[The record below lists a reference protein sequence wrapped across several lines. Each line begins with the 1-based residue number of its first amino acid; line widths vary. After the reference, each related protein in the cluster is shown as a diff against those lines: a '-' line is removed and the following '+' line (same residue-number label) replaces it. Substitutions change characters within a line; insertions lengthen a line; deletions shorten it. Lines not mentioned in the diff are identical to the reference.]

1 MIKPISKNKLKFV
14 RHLQQKKFRR
24 QHNLY
29 LISGLRAVQEALTAP
44 KLEVEMVVIEESHLP
59 LLNQLPRLR
68 TSAVYS
74 AGEQEFKQIVE
85 EKTPQGIALVVR
97 NKPLSFSKKHFSPR
111 MLFLDQIS
119 DPGNLGTILR
129 SAHWFGWQT
138 VLIGRGS
145 VDPFQPKAVR
155 ASVGSVAHLKII
167 DNITAEDFAS
177 LGKTY
182 GYRLFG
188 SAAEKGQPLE
198 QFNCHENEKFV
209 VALGSEAHGLS
220 PEIRNQC
227 ETLLTIP
234 RPGGGESL
242 NIAMAATI
250 FLYHFY
256 LVERKEQA

>member
-24 QHNLY
+24 QHHLY
-29 LISGLRAVQEALTAP
+29 LISGLRAVQEALTAST
-44 KLEVEMVVIEESHLP
+44 LEVEMAIIEERHLP

-97 NKPLSFSKKHFSPR
+97 NRPLSFTKKHFSRR
-111 MLFLDQIS
+111 MLFLDRIS

-138 VLIGRGS
+138 VLIGQGS

-155 ASVGSVAHLKII
+155 ASVGSVVHLKII
-167 DNITAEDFAS
+167 DNVSPENFAS
-177 LGKTY
+177 LGESS
-182 GYRLFG
+182 GYRLLG

-198 QFNCHENEKFV
+198 QFTCRKDEKCV

-220 PEIRNQC
+220 SEIQNHC
-227 ETLLTIP
+227 EALLTIP
-234 RPGGGESL
+234 GPGGGESL

-256 LVERKEQA
+256 LVERKEQT